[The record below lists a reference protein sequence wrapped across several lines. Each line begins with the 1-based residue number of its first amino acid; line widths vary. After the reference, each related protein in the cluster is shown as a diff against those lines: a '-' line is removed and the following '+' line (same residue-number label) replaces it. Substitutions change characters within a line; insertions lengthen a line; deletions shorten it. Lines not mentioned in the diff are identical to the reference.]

1 MNKAKDGIAPQ
12 EVPDVVYAIGC
23 QTCPKVYIGET
34 NRTAKQRVRENKCH
48 TRMGHT
54 ELSAVAE
61 HVHQTGHQI
70 YWEPRV
76 IARESRNMER
86 KVTEAI
92 AINKLGKEKVM
103 NQDCGLEVSQLF
115 LDITKPRT
123 KK

>member
-1 MNKAKDGIAPQ
+1 
-12 EVPDVVYAIGC
+12 
-23 QTCPKVYIGET
+23 
-34 NRTAKQRVRENKCH
+34 
-48 TRMGHT
+48 MGHA

-76 IARESRNMER
+76 IAKKPRYMER
-86 KVTEAI
+86 KITEAI
-92 AINKLGKEKVM
+92 AINKLGKDKVM
-103 NQDCGLEVSQLF
+103 NQDCGLDVSKLF